1 MKHQECKL
9 PHFSL
14 MALLL
19 LGGLLAACATPTRS
33 PISVPPTPTP
43 LPRTFT
49 GDLAYRWVERQTALG
64 PRLIGSEANR
74 QAGDQI
80 LVELTTLGW
89 EIQEQTFTYQ
99 NMPIRN
105 LIAYQKGDGP
115 AVLLGAHY
123 DSRKSADREDPTR
136 PVPGANDGASGV
148 AVLLELARAL
158 DEPLPY
164 TVYLA
169 FFDAEDNG
177 NLDGWP
183 FSVGASYMAET
194 WGQAEWQVPLTAV
207 VVVDMIGDAD
217 QQLYYETNS
226 DPTLREQLWAIAG
239 QLGYGDRF
247 VPQPR
252 HTIIDDHLPFLQRG
266 IPAVDI
272 IDFDYP
278 YWHTTQDT
286 ADKVSA
292 ASLETVGR
300 TLESWLE
307 GQPYGEFP

>member
-1 MKHQECKL
+1 MVMKPQRRQS

-14 MALLL
+14 LALLL
-19 LGGLLAACATPTRS
+19 LGGLLVACATPTRS
-33 PISVPPTPTP
+33 PVSVPPTPTP

-49 GDLAYRWVERQTALG
+49 GDLAYRWVERQLALG

-80 LVELTTLGW
+80 LAELQALGW
-89 EIQEQTFTYQ
+89 EVQEQPFTYQ
-99 NMPIRN
+99 DLPIRN
-105 LIAYQKGDGP
+105 LIAYRTGATGP
-115 AVLLGAHY
+115 AVLIGAHY
-123 DSRKSADREDPTR
+123 DSRQSADREDPTR

-158 DEPLPY
+158 DAPLPY

-183 FSVGASYMAET
+183 FSVGAAHLAET
-194 WGQAEWQVPLTAV
+194 WGQAAWQVPLTAV

-239 QLGYGDRF
+239 QLGYGNRF
-247 VPQPR
+247 IPEPR
-252 HTIIDDHLPFLQRG
+252 YTIIDDHLPFLQHG

-307 GQPYGEFP
+307 GQP

>member
-1 MKHQECKL
+1 
-9 PHFSL
+9 
-14 MALLL
+14 
-19 LGGLLAACATPTRS
+19 
-33 PISVPPTPTP
+33 

-49 GDLAYRWVERQTALG
+49 GDLASSWVERQTALG

-105 LIAYQKGDGP
+105 LIAYRKGNGP

-183 FSVGASYMAET
+183 FSVGPVT
-194 WGQAEWQVPLTAV
+194 WRRPGARQ
-207 VVVDMIGDAD
+207 
-217 QQLYYETNS
+217 S
-226 DPTLREQLWAIAG
+226 
-239 QLGYGDRF
+239 
-247 VPQPR
+247 
-252 HTIIDDHLPFLQRG
+252 
-266 IPAVDI
+266 
-272 IDFDYP
+272 
-278 YWHTTQDT
+278 
-286 ADKVSA
+286 
-292 ASLETVGR
+292 GR
-300 TLESWLE
+300 SR
-307 GQPYGEFP
+307 